1 MKKVY
6 FYLIFDDVGVNECTD
21 GFGGTEYSDNVSTC
35 WKSSNFNSIEEAFE
49 SKEQCSEETSPIMEG
64 WIKDN

>member
-6 FYLIFDDVGVNECTD
+6 FYLIFDYNS
-21 GFGGTEYSDNVSTC
+21 SDNINEC

-49 SKEQCSEETSPIMEG
+49 SKESCGSQTSPIMEG
-64 WIKDN
+64 WIKD